1 MKRTLLLTLFVLFL
15 ILFGMGFKS
24 SVRIADV
31 WSTSRSLK
39 VPESV
44 MYDRAGDILY
54 VANINGKPTE
64 KNNMGFISK
73 ISLDGKIDTLKW
85 VGGMNAPKGMGL
97 NGNLLYV
104 TDIDRIHVIDK
115 NKNRI
120 VKTYDV
126 AGAKFLNDIAI
137 DAKGN
142 VYITDMAAGK
152 VLILKN
158 GRVETW
164 IDLHGDS
171 KPNGLFMEKTDLL
184 VGTADG
190 LLRIDLA
197 GKDIKLEIPNKGG
210 IDGLKKIRKGVY
222 IVSDWKGKTQLI
234 GINKAPE
241 VLVDT
246 STDKINAADL
256 EYIPD
261 QKLLLIPTFFDNR
274 VVAYRLTY

>member
-1 MKRTLLLTLFVLFL
+1 MPVFFSAFV
-15 ILFGMGFKS
+15 IRR
-24 SVRIADV
+24 RIQYSDC
-31 WSTSRSLK
+31 RL
-39 VPESV
+39 
-44 MYDRAGDILY
+44 R
-54 VANINGKPTE
+54 
-64 KNNMGFISK
+64 
-73 ISLDGKIDTLKW
+73 GKIPNELKTTL
-85 VGGMNAPKGMGL
+85 GGGG
-97 NGNLLYV
+97 
-104 TDIDRIHVIDK
+104 IDRIHVIDK

-120 VKTYDV
+120 VKTVDV

-137 DAKGN
+137 DAIGN

-158 GRVETW
+158 DSVETW

-171 KPNGLFMEKTDLL
+171 KPNGLFMETTDLL
-184 VGTADG
+184 VGTAGG

-241 VLVDT
+241 VIVDT